1 VAASKRDDEDEI
13 YISLDGQN
21 ICLSKPLEIVGLLII
36 IRQLKQISEKS
47 GMKIRVE
54 TISPPWAFKEYAP
67 NIRRFSRLISLWV
80 WKEDK
85 EIDDY
90 LVASL
95 ASAFNGYYI
104 SNDKKMHKQI
114 GKDDDWRDEH
124 RIGWKNPKEIKK
136 IRQQITEERDF
147 SRITIELNIPE
158 GKLSDVYND
167 MKKQGELVVDFED
180 WEKEF
185 LKDKIE
191 VTTKKTKKTLQK
203 PPPAKTKIYP
213 LIKNL
218 NASKGGVNLPR
229 EPRQTAEVLLWLAT
243 YNTEFDDY
251 RSLKKALRESG
262 ILPLSRVGRILDL
275 VRTSISPPSLVDEES
290 EQMVPQ
296 AEIHEIEI
304 PVEGL
309 ASLSDDILRQ
319 CKEGGETLAA
329 ASLAEGTLEAI
340 PEDLIN
346 QYFRDVK
353 TELEL
358 MIS

>member
-1 VAASKRDDEDEI
+1 MAASKRDDEDEI

-36 IRQLKQISEKS
+36 IRQLEQISEKS

-90 LVASL
+90 LVVSL

-104 SNDKKMHKQI
+104 SNDRKMHKHI

-124 RIGWKNPKEIKK
+124 RIGWKQSMKTNN
-136 IRQQITEERDF
+136 IRKQLTEGRDLSGITVD
-147 SRITIELNIPE
+147 LKIPE
-158 GKLSDVYND
+158 GKLFDIYND

-185 LKDKIE
+185 LKSRLG
-191 VTTKKTKKTLQK
+191 VTPKKSEKALQK
-203 PPPAKTKIYP
+203 SSPEKTGKYP
-213 LIKNL
+213 SIKNL
-218 NASKGGVNLPR
+218 TTAGSGLQLPI
-229 EPRQTAEVLLWLAT
+229 EPKQTAEAMLWLAT
-243 YNTEFDDY
+243 NNNEFDDY
-251 RSLKKALRESG
+251 NSLRDALKETG
-262 ILPLSRVGRILDL
+262 ILPNSRV
-275 VRTSISPPSLVDEES
+275 VRLLIVIRRTISPPSAFNEES
-290 EQMVPQ
+290 GRYEVW
-296 AEIHEIEI
+296 AELHEIEI

-309 ASLSDDILRQ
+309 AALCDDIHSQ
-319 CKEGGETLAA
+319 TTLFGAA
-329 ASLAEGTLEAI
+329 QKPQERI
-340 PEDLIN
+340 PEGQMN
-346 QYFRDVK
+346 QYFQDVK
-353 TELEL
+353 IELEH
-358 MIS
+358 IIG